1 MMSAPADEDQ
11 RALPNGMIA
20 TAELEDL
27 AGPLSKALAH
37 IIKALTQLDSA
48 TAAESNV
55 YTGTTGV
62 ALFFLRL
69 ACLQHVQGNS
79 AAADTAL
86 AAALGR
92 RHTPARRDFPDWRL
106 GGGGSSCRGCRRSGA
121 ALGGCL
127 VRGSTLGRHGA

>member
-1 MMSAPADEDQ
+1 MLKFQLLELLLERNPLLVLLRAHQTSPFVPLMSAPADEDQ

-55 YTGTTGV
+55 YTGTAGV
-62 ALFFLRL
+62 AGWLFLL
-69 ACLQHVQGNS
+69 KVN
-79 AAADTAL
+79 
-86 AAALGR
+86 R
-92 RHTPARRDFPDWRL
+92 RCYP
-106 GGGGSSCRGCRRSGA
+106 
-121 ALGGCL
+121 
-127 VRGSTLGRHGA
+127 

>member
-1 MMSAPADEDQ
+1 MSAPADEDQ

-55 YTGTTGV
+55 YTGTAGV

-69 ACLQHVQGNS
+69 ARLQHVQGNS

-86 AAALGR
+86 AAAESHL
-92 RHTPARRDFPDWRL
+92 
-106 GGGGSSCRGCRRSGA
+106 GA
-121 ALGGCL
+121 ATRLRGVTFLTGASGVEAVRAL
-127 VRGSTLGRHGA
+127 VRSTLGRHGA